1 MAKSPKLLL
10 PFPTSGPC
18 PTCGYRW
25 MNMQAKD
32 QNSGKIDWVTCGSC
46 SYAAGLDTFRTQL
59 AAARNKT

>member
-18 PTCGYRW
+18 PNCGFLR

-32 QNSGKIDWVTCGSC
+32 SNSGMYDWVTCQNC
-46 SYAAGLDTFRTQL
+46 TYADSLLNFRAQL
-59 AAARNKT
+59 AAKSGH